1 MGSPSV
7 PTWVTLLGWPHRELE
22 EDPYFTDE
30 FPDTGFGTAKKP
42 LLGLVPLAKGQ
53 VSEVV
58 SR

>member
-1 MGSPSV
+1 M
-7 PTWVTLLGWPHRELE
+7 PTQVTPLGWPCRELE
-22 EDPYFTDE
+22 EDPYFTDG

-42 LLGLVPLAKGQ
+42 LPGSASPGKGQ